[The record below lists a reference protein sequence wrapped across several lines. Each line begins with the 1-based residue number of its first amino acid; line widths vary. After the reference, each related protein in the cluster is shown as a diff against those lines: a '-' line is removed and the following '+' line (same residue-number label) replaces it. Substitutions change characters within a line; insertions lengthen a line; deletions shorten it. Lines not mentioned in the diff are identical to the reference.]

1 MIFPAFVKI
10 TQLNSRGPHTTSAC
24 QELFL
29 QSCQNFR
36 KLYRTRPG
44 FRRLSQII
52 SAYAISKKYLTF
64 VLRFGTIG
72 AAEQDLTNLQ
82 IIARN
87 PQKRL
92 DIVYLL
98 LYNRRK
104 HFLSSSYYY
113 LPAQEKKTMT
123 KFAQTGTDFRG
134 TRKKV
139 VDLLLWRGG
148 ADFFNRRLGTLF
160 ASTTE

>member
-1 MIFPAFVKI
+1 M
-10 TQLNSRGPHTTSAC
+10 
-24 QELFL
+24 
-29 QSCQNFR
+29 
-36 KLYRTRPG
+36 
-44 FRRLSQII
+44 
-52 SAYAISKKYLTF
+52 TF

-104 HFLSSSYYY
+104 HFLSSSNYY
-113 LPAQEKKTMT
+113 LLAQEKKTMT
-123 KFAQTGTDFRG
+123 KFAQMVTDFRG

-139 VDLLLWRGG
+139 VDLLLRRGG
-148 ADFFNRRLGTLF
+148 ADYLF
-160 ASTTE
+160 HVEHMAHRMMSQPMPDNKSKSAITE